1 MVKNVQDALRKR
13 QALLISAVVTLLC
26 VTVYVIFIH
35 QKRLTDVNEGMNAMV
50 TQMTTVFND
59 NELIADATGVRFQQ
73 IRGTSEC
80 GGLSGFRS
88 RDGNAWAING
98 DSGHLNPRIGTLI
111 SRTQNLDASCMF
123 SAAEF
128 IRARINALNPGR
140 FDAHRYIIA
149 HDASW
154 FYWFMPHDS
163 IPFHF
168 SDSKMVSDSSEFF
181 KAPDSFYNRLLL
193 KDVHE
198 KASSAT
204 NFYTDKITGETAY
217 SVVSYIYD
225 LSGAEISDRIVGYL
239 LYDHSLTELRESLAA
254 AFGGTIPPALMVDLV
269 NTPTRKSLCLTEVCY
284 WMGDTETRE
293 VSAKYQFRYELPVYL
308 FVLNDASAWLAILF
322 APVIFLLLAWVVRR
336 QLNLSDVKVYTDPLT
351 GCFTRK
357 ILEFVRERAEDY
369 SVVVLMDCNKFKTIN
384 DTWGHNTG
392 DRALQ
397 VIAQRMMSSVRE
409 EKDVVIRTGGDE
421 FVILLQRASLEAAQN
436 VAQRVARE
444 ISAHDFIAS
453 GEVIHL
459 SVSWGLAEFHDDLDT
474 AIQQADADMYRMKQ
488 ARQDATLTC

>member
-1 MVKNVQDALRKR
+1 MKNVQDALRKR

-26 VTVYVIFIH
+26 VALYVIFIH
-35 QKRLTDVNEGMNAMV
+35 QKRLSDVHEGMNAMV

-59 NELIADATGVRFQQ
+59 NELIADATGVRYQQ

-80 GGLSGFRS
+80 GGLTAFRP

-98 DSGHLNPRIGTLI
+98 DRGHLNARLGTLV

-128 IRARINALNPGR
+128 IRTRINALNPGR

-149 HDASW
+149 QDASW
-154 FYWFMPHDS
+154 FYWFMPQDS
-163 IPFHF
+163 VPFHF
-168 SDSKMVSDSSEFF
+168 SDSQMASEPSEFF
-181 KAPDSFYNRLLL
+181 QAPDSFYNRLLL

-198 KASSAT
+198 KARSST
-204 NFYTDKITGETAY
+204 NFYTDKITGETAF

-225 LSGAEISDRIVGYL
+225 LSGAEVSDRIVGYL
-239 LYDHSLTELRESLAA
+239 LYDHSLSEMRESLAA
-254 AFGGTIPPALMVDLV
+254 AFSGAVPPALMVELV
-269 NTPTRKSLCLTEVCY
+269 NTPTRQSLCLTKNCY

-293 VSAKYQFRYELPVYL
+293 VSDKYQFRYELPVYL
-308 FVLNDASAWLAILF
+308 FVLNDASAWSAILL
-322 APVIFLLLAWVVRR
+322 APVLFLLLAWLVRR
-336 QLNLSDVKVYTDPLT
+336 QLNQSDIKAYSDPLT

-357 ILEFVRERAEDY
+357 ILDFVRERAEDY
-369 SVVVLMDCNKFKTIN
+369 SVVVLIDCNKFKAIN

-409 EKDVVIRTGGDE
+409 ERDVVIRTGGDE
-421 FVILLQRASLEAAQN
+421 FVILLQQASLEAAQS
-436 VAQRVARE
+436 VAHRVAKE
-444 ISAHDFIAS
+444 ISAHDFIAN

-459 SVSWGLAEFHDDLDT
+459 SVSWGLAEFHDSLDET
-474 AIQQADADMYRMKQ
+474 IQQADADMYRMKQ
-488 ARQDATLTC
+488 ARQDATLTL